1 MTIDLTEIIIAIIAL
16 LMALAARYLIPY
28 LEAKL
33 GNERF
38 ENLKAVVV
46 TAVKAAEMLYTEHGM
61 GKEKKAYVMQYLNK
75 KGYTVDLDT
84 IDNLIESAVLDL
96 NKKEAEG

>member
-1 MTIDLTEIIIAIIAL
+1 MTIDLTEIIVAIIGL
-16 LMALAARYLIPY
+16 LCALAARYLIPF

-33 GNERF
+33 GTTKF

-61 GKEKKAYVMQYLNK
+61 GKEKKAYVLEYLHK
-75 KGYTVDLDT
+75 KGFTVDLDT
-84 IDNLIESAVLDL
+84 IDNLIEAAVLDL
-96 NKKEAEG
+96 NKKEAEE